1 MRAMPDRTDLPT
13 SQATYFQQIVHRFG
27 DSPTTRTA
35 ILEGTGISEA
45 EVDAAPMEIAL
56 VQQLR
61 QFDNMDRLF
70 GEDWALNAPELWRPA
85 AHGALGVAVSSAPDV
100 ARAVLD
106 LLFWEYHETVMAGS
120 GTRASA
126 ALDRSVKEERANIW
140 WWWKGWIPTNDGGV
154 H

>member
-1 MRAMPDRTDLPT
+1 ML
-13 SQATYFQQIVHRFG
+13 
-27 DSPTTRTA
+27 TTLA
-35 ILEGTGISEA
+35 LLERYSGQT
-45 EVDAAPMEIAL
+45 VAAPTKAKKPAL
-56 VQQLR
+56 VWLESQ
-61 QFDNMDRLF
+61 
-70 GEDWALNAPELWRPA
+70 DWADCTESMLR
-85 AHGALGVAVSSAPDV
+85 SSAPDV

-106 LLFWEYHETVMAGS
+106 LLSWEYHETVMAGS